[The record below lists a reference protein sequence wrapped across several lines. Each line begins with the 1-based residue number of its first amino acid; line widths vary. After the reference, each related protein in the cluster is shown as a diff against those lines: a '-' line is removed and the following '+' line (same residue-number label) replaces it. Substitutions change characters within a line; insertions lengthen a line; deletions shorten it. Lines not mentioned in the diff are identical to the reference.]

1 MRVLSRHGQ
10 TLMPNKV
17 CNVFQRST
25 VYSHPACKHVLQ
37 VVPPKILDLRVNHC
51 VVEPMPPVSKRLIR
65 LFPRT

>member
-1 MRVLSRHGQ
+1 
-10 TLMPNKV
+10 MPNKV

-51 VVEPMPPVSKRLIR
+51 VVRANAARFQAAHPS
-65 LFPRT
+65 FP